1 MFLKLLF
8 YIAEMV
14 WVCLSTYWIFGHHFD
29 CGSTVQWTVRTTLM
43 WSWLLR
49 VLKIAG
55 SILTLC
61 PWKSYKPTSDGPS
74 DLAQG
79 NDRLTALG
87 EQTVSRW
94 ERRFVASSS
103 IESSC
108 RVSQSTGFA
117 TRYHL
122 LWVVW
127 QLLLHILEAYRI
139 MWTTFKISRYIGKYK
154 PVTPHSHWSGVPWR
168 TLQQNEGNL

>member
-1 MFLKLLF
+1 MPMFLKLLF

-14 WVCLSTYWIFGHHFD
+14 WVCLSTYWIFGHYFD

-61 PWKSYKPTSDGPS
+61 PWKSYKPTSDGPT

-79 NDRLTALG
+79 NDRLSALG
-87 EQTVSRW
+87 EQAVSRW
-94 ERRFVASSS
+94 ERRCRRLFCCIAEEPDVQNVFTDVAS
-103 IESSC
+103 IAAEYFD
-108 RVSQSTGFA
+108 VDLVPTDILAGFM
-117 TRYHL
+117 L
-122 LWVVW
+122 LM
-127 QLLLHILEAYRI
+127 RR
-139 MWTTFKISRYIGKYK
+139 MK
-154 PVTPHSHWSGVPWR
+154 
-168 TLQQNEGNL
+168 

>member
-1 MFLKLLF
+1 MPMFLKLLF

-108 RVSQSTGFA
+108 S
-117 TRYHL
+117 L
-122 LWVVW
+122 C
-127 QLLLHILEAYRI
+127 
-139 MWTTFKISRYIGKYK
+139 
-154 PVTPHSHWSGVPWR
+154 
-168 TLQQNEGNL
+168 QQVLPLGITYYEWFDSFFCIF